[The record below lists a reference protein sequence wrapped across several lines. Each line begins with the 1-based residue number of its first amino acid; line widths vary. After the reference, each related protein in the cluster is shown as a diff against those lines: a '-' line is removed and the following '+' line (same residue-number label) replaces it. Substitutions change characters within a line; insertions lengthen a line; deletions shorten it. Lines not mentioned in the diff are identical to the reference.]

1 MKHKKDRNITSEKS
15 YRRAEED
22 ELYQSRADIKVEIA
36 KLKALALAI
45 SALSNAELAKM
56 PLSEEVLAAIAT
68 ARKIAIR
75 TDAYSRH
82 QSYLCKLLR
91 SDGLEPI
98 ELAYDKIIN
107 RHNQNT
113 IKLEKLEGVRDQL
126 IGGGDEVLNNLVET
140 YPDADRQQLRQLIR
154 QANKELAA
162 GKPAKAGKESFKQLR
177 QLAGI

>member
-68 ARKIAIR
+68 DRK
-75 TDAYSRH
+75 S
-82 QSYLCKLLR
+82 
-91 SDGLEPI
+91 
-98 ELAYDKIIN
+98 
-107 RHNQNT
+107 
-113 IKLEKLEGVRDQL
+113 V
-126 IGGGDEVLNNLVET
+126 V
-140 YPDADRQQLRQLIR
+140 
-154 QANKELAA
+154 
-162 GKPAKAGKESFKQLR
+162 
-177 QLAGI
+177 